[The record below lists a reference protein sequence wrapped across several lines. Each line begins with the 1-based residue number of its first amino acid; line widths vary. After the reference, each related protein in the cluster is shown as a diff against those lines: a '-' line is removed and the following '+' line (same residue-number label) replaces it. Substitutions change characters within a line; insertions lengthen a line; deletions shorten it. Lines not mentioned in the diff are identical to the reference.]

1 MQFNDLKAQ
10 HARYAEP
17 IEQRMRVVLEHAQF
31 IMGPEVGELEQRLAA
46 RVGTAHCVSVS
57 SGTQALELSL
67 RALGV
72 GPGDEVITVAFSW
85 ISSAEVIALV
95 GAKPVFVDI
104 EPCGFGMAP
113 AQLARAFSAKT
124 RAVLPVSLYGQTPE
138 LEAIE
143 TLAAA
148 HGVPVIED
156 AAQSLGA
163 ERHGRQSGAL
173 TRLGCTS
180 FFPTKPLGC
189 YGDGGA
195 IFTDDEPLARKL
207 RALRSHGTVDRK
219 SFDLIGTN
227 ARLDTLQAAVLLAK
241 LPYFDDDLRERR
253 RLAQRYTAALAG
265 HVRTPQ
271 VLPGNAHVFAQYTI
285 RAPGRDELAAA
296 LAARGLPS
304 QVHYARCLHQQPV
317 FADSATPLPES
328 ERAAREVLSLPL
340 FPGLVSADQ
349 DRVIEAIIEHQATRA
364 R

>member
-10 HARYAEP
+10 HARYAEQ
-17 IEQRMRVVLEHAQF
+17 IERRMRVVLEHAQF
-31 IMGPEVGELEQRLAA
+31 IMGPEVKELEQRLAT
-46 RVGTAHCVSVS
+46 RVGVAECVSVS

-95 GAKPVFVDI
+95 GARPVFVDI
-104 EPCGFGMAP
+104 EPRGFGMAP
-113 AQLARAFSAKT
+113 AQLARAFSART
-124 RAVLPVSLYGQTPE
+124 RAVLPVSLYGQAPE
-138 LEAIE
+138 LEAIAA
-143 TLAAA
+143 LAAA

-156 AAQSLGA
+156 AAQSFGA
-163 ERHGRQSGAL
+163 ARHGRPSCAL

-195 IFTDDEPLARKL
+195 IFTDDAPLAHKL
-207 RALRSHGTVDRK
+207 RALRSHGSVDRQ
-219 SFDLIGTN
+219 SFELLGTN

-241 LPYFDDDLRERR
+241 LPHFDDDLRERR

-265 HVRTPQ
+265 RVDTPQ
-271 VLPGNAHVFAQYTI
+271 VLPGNTHVFAQYTI
-285 RAPGRDELAAA
+285 RTPNRDQLAAA
-296 LAARGLPS
+296 LGARGLPS

-317 FADSATPLPES
+317 FADSATSLPES
-328 ERAAREVLSLPL
+328 ERAAGEVLSLPL
-340 FPGLVSADQ
+340 FPGLASSDQ
-349 DRVIEAIIEHQATRA
+349 DRVIEAIIEQRSTRA